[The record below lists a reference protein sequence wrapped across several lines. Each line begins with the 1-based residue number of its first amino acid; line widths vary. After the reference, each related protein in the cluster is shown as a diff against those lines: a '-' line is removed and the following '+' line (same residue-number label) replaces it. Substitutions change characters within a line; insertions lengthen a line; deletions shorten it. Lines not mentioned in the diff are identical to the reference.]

1 MRQQTSDASL
11 CALLIVLPLAPRP
24 PPVPRC
30 RRPRERAAGALAP
43 RDPRDR
49 AVIQDTVERLCFHC
63 IKACLRGT
71 GPCEKCIRGCVP
83 MSIIAGQLQP
93 ET

>member
-1 MRQQTSDASL
+1 MIT
-11 CALLIVLPLAPRP
+11 
-24 PPVPRC
+24 
-30 RRPRERAAGALAP
+30 
-43 RDPRDR
+43 
-49 AVIQDTVERLCFHC
+49 DTVERLCFHC

>member
-1 MRQQTSDASL
+1 MHRW
-11 CALLIVLPLAPRP
+11 CALLIVLPLALAAP
-24 PPVPRC
+24 PPVPRWP
-30 RRPRERAAGALAP
+30 RRGVGAGAARRALAP

>member
-1 MRQQTSDASL
+1 MHRW
-11 CALLIVLPLAPRP
+11 CALLIVLPLAVAAP
-24 PPVPRC
+24 PPVPRG
-30 RRPRERAAGALAP
+30 RDVESAQAQHERALAP